1 MSWATIHR
9 NASLEPRPL
18 TKIAWWLSVLMGL
31 FPFIMYLIMFVY
43 LFFFFFTR
51 TYVFLFVVVC
61 RLLFGGSI
69 PHYFFQCLEWLIPGS
84 SKMAVV
90 KQLLFQRLI
99 FTPIYQLFTLYT
111 ISRLEVRKYYQ
122 NFS

>member
-1 MSWATIHR
+1 M
-9 NASLEPRPL
+9 
-18 TKIAWWLSVLMGL
+18 
-31 FPFIMYLIMFVY
+31 
-43 LFFFFFTR
+43 
-51 TYVFLFVVVC
+51 C

-111 ISRLEVRKYYQ
+111 ISRLEVCKYYQ
-122 NFS
+122 NFVYNCIQHQTHTISFFLHDRDAVTVNQFISSYQFLCQCSLQIGSGLLPSQLSISLWCPLL